1 MRKIANVYKDRKR
14 GTWFFSATLGQDRFG
29 KRIQVTRRGFKTQGE
44 ARRGLEE
51 LKQSFSDS
59 QGIYLQG
66 ITFHDFYREYFF
78 PWYKLGTVEK
88 TYMKTDHILQR
99 ALDFWRNAG
108 CKDSTN
114 SYTGISTVF
123 IENPCCKKG
132 H

>member
-99 ALDFWRNAG
+99 
-108 CKDSTN
+108 
-114 SYTGISTVF
+114 
-123 IENPCCKKG
+123 
-132 H
+132 

>member
-99 ALDFWRNAG
+99 ALDFFGERFDQFIYRNF
-108 CKDSTN
+108 N
-114 SYTGISTVF
+114 SFYRKSML
-123 IENPCCKKG
+123 
-132 H
+132 

>member
-1 MRKIANVYKDRKR
+1 MRKIANVYKDRKEAL
-14 GTWFFSATLGQDRFG
+14 GFFCNFRTRSLW

-78 PWYKLGTVEK
+78 L
-88 TYMKTDHILQR
+88 
-99 ALDFWRNAG
+99 
-108 CKDSTN
+108 
-114 SYTGISTVF
+114 GISW
-123 IENPCCKKG
+123 EL
-132 H
+132 

>member
-1 MRKIANVYKDRKR
+1 MFIKTEKEAL
-14 GTWFFSATLGQDRFG
+14 GFSATLGQDRFG

-78 PWYKLGTVEK
+78 L
-88 TYMKTDHILQR
+88 
-99 ALDFWRNAG
+99 
-108 CKDSTN
+108 
-114 SYTGISTVF
+114 GISW
-123 IENPCCKKG
+123 EL
-132 H
+132 